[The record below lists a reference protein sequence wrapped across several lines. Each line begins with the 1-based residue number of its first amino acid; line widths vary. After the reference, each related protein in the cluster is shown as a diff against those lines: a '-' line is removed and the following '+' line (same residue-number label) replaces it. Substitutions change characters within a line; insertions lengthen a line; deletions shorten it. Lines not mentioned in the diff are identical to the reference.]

1 VLQRA
6 GDGCAETR
14 VRLHAQDRI
23 LAEQL
28 GQRRPA
34 AILAARVHPDEALH
48 RMRLL
53 AHRADESRQQPC
65 AVMRDDHGGDD
76 VTEMRCVL

>member
-1 VLQRA
+1 MLQGA
-6 GDGCAETR
+6 GDGRAVTR
-14 VRLHAQDRI
+14 VRLHAEDRI

-34 AILAARVHPDEALH
+34 AVLAAGVHPDDALH

-53 AHRADESRQQPC
+53 AHRADESRQQPRTVVC
-65 AVMRDDHGGDD
+65 DDHGGDD
-76 VTEMRCVL
+76 LTEVRCVL